1 MTLKRISAL
10 VLLTATA
17 LAGCSAHSG
26 TSTHQAKVSAAP
38 SPSTTPSVS
47 PVSEDGQWF
56 KVGEPFRNGPFRIT
70 VTSVKLGV
78 PRIGDRQIETGVKP
92 AVPENGQFVLV
103 YMTAVNVGTTPQAM
117 ATNNCTLIDGSG
129 KTYGAVFGA
138 EGDGATDRD
147 HNGLD
152 TDQQPGT
159 THTGW
164 AAFDVPTSVHTVT
177 GVLVQ
182 SAFYAGSANPATLVR
197 FS

>member
-56 KVGEPFRNGPFRIT
+56 TIGQPFQNGSFQVTIT
-70 VTSVKLGV
+70 GYKLGLKE
-78 PRIGDRQIETGVKP
+78 IDLDATAKSGGLKP
-92 AVPENGQFVLV
+92 FTPDNGQFVLV
-103 YMTAVNVGTTPQAM
+103 YVTAKNVGIQPEAV
-117 ATNNCTLIDGSG
+117 ADSNSTLIDDRGVKYDSSSYG
-129 KTYGAVFGA
+129 FGAVGQGFDA
-138 EGDGATDRD
+138 S
-147 HNGLD
+147 N
-152 TDQQPGT
+152 QQPGVT
-159 THTGW
+159 RTGW
-164 AAFDVPTSVHTVT
+164 FAFDVPASVTKVS

-182 SAFYAGSANPATLVR
+182 TDAYMATENEPTLVKLV
-197 FS
+197 S